1 MCYTWFMELL
11 NVADLPQRELDLI
24 ARAGAHCLADE
35 STPEA
40 VRFRRGVTDLDAA
53 RLIHRIERGALVV
66 PAGRTWHMIG
76 GWDDIHLTRIV
87 NECLRLGLVEASVA
101 HTGRDIVRTTLS
113 AAPVHLRVRDMPAC
127 AAADPGTRYRLVVD
141 PRLVDCHACLARTDA

>member
-1 MCYTWFMELL
+1 MTDLNLDLL
-11 NVADLPQRELDLI
+11 GDLPQRELDLI
-24 ARAGAHCLADE
+24 ARAGAHCLADG
-35 STPEA
+35 STPDA
-40 VRFRRGVTDLDAA
+40 VRFRNHVTDLDVA

-87 NECLRLGLVEASVA
+87 NECLRLGLVEASTA
-101 HTGRDIVRTTLS
+101 HTGRDIVRTTLT

-127 AAADPGTRYRLVVD
+127 AAADPGTRYRLVTD
-141 PRLVDCHACLARTDA
+141 PGLADCPACLARTNA

>member
-1 MCYTWFMELL
+1 MTDLTIL
-11 NVADLPQRELDLI
+11 DLPQRELDLI
-24 ARAGAHCLADE
+24 ARAGAHCLAGAGAPDA
-35 STPEA
+35 T
-40 VRFRRGVTDLDAA
+40 RFRNHVTDLDAA

-87 NECLRLGLVEASVA
+87 NECLRLGLAEASTA
-101 HTGRDIVRTTLS
+101 HTGRDIVRTTLT

-127 AAADPGTRYRLVVD
+127 AAADPGTRYRLVTD
-141 PRLVDCHACLARTDA
+141 PGLADCPACLARTDA